1 MKKFQNI
8 RTEIVTLSNEQITL
22 KEQRKT
28 IKFTGTRTVQ
38 PEVASYKVGENKNK
52 LRYLFEAYAILKGKE
67 RQVCTKKEISQSLV
81 DKLILEYKVE

>member
-1 MKKFQNI
+1 MRKFQNI
-8 RTEIVTLSNEQITL
+8 KTEIVNLSKEQISL

-38 PEVASYKVGENKNK
+38 PDVASYKVGDNKTK
-52 LRYLFEAYAILKGKE
+52 LRHLFEAYAILKGKE

-81 DKLILEYKVE
+81 DKLVLEYQE